1 MFHVKS
7 LFDFLCASSLPP
19 KITQNWGVIVSKL
32 WAFDDSV
39 NDVSGL
45 FNVAMLQIRY
55 RHEAAVGSKMFVI
68 EYVQFEFHYNNI
80 QPSSLH
86 LCLRIK
92 YSHTPK
98 YREDL

>member
-1 MFHVKS
+1 M
-7 LFDFLCASSLPP
+7 LAACPP

-55 RHEAAVGSKMFVI
+55 RHEKAVGSKIFAI
-68 EYVQFEFHYNNI
+68 DYV
-80 QPSSLH
+80 L
-86 LCLRIK
+86 L
-92 YSHTPK
+92 
-98 YREDL
+98 